1 MWRAHLIWIGV
12 SLAGITSV
20 PANGQLRSAFDPT
33 SARAI
38 LDRYCVSC
46 HNQKLKTA
54 TLSLEGADLT
64 NVGAASPIWEKV
76 VRKLRTRAM
85 PPAGMPRPDDADY
98 NSLAAYLENKL
109 DRLAALRPNPGR
121 TGAHRLNRTEY
132 SNAVRDLLAL
142 DIDAGSFLPPDTL
155 DFGFDNNAD
164 VLSVS
169 PLLMERYVALAR
181 RVSRLAVGDSAIR
194 PDSEQHKAP
203 LLLQQEDRE
212 SEDLPFGSRGG
223 LAFRYR
229 FPLDG
234 QYVIKVRLQ
243 RNETGYI
250 RGLDEPHLLD
260 VRVDGERIKQF
271 IVGGE
276 HRVRPQAAFTN
287 LADDM
292 RIASGKAPESDPEQ
306 IKYDMNMDD
315 GLEVRFPAKAGT
327 RMVGVSF
334 AKENERPEGV
344 RTGRMLIGDFNTLS
358 FYTDV
363 TYYRG
368 GLPLIDW
375 VGISGP
381 YEPKGAGDTLSRRKI
396 FVCRPDRSEKSED
409 ACAKKIVATLAHRAY
424 RRPVTD
430 QEVQDL
436 LALFGTGRKEG
447 GFENGIEMA
456 LQGILAGPEFLFRS
470 EQDPPKVPPNSAYK
484 VSDLELAS
492 RLSFFLWSTIPDDEL
507 LGLAERGRLSDPVVL
522 QHQVERMLAS
532 PLAKAF
538 VTNFADQWLSLR
550 NVRSAS
556 MDQKAFPNFD
566 DELREA
572 FIQETELFFESM
584 VRDNRPVPELLSAN
598 YTFVNE
604 RLARHYGIPNV
615 SGSDFRRVQLP
626 EEARRGLL
634 GQGSILIATSR
645 PNRTSPVLRGKWVL
659 DNLLGSPPPPPP
671 PNVPALKEKADD
683 GSASTVRQRLEQH
696 RAEPVCAGC
705 HARMDPIGFALDN
718 FDAIGQWRTNEA
730 GLPLNVSGKL
740 DDGTALKGPLDLQ
753 HILASRQNQ
762 FVTTTTEKLLTY
774 ALGREVQYYDQPAI
788 RKIIREASADNYRW
802 SSLVLAVTRSV
813 PFQMRRSQTQ

>member
-1 MWRAHLIWIGV
+1 
-12 SLAGITSV
+12 
-20 PANGQLRSAFDPT
+20 
-33 SARAI
+33 
-38 LDRYCVSC
+38 
-46 HNQKLKTA
+46 
-54 TLSLEGADLT
+54 
-64 NVGAASPIWEKV
+64 
-76 VRKLRTRAM
+76 
-85 PPAGMPRPDDADY
+85 
-98 NSLAAYLENKL
+98 
-109 DRLAALRPNPGR
+109 
-121 TGAHRLNRTEY
+121 
-132 SNAVRDLLAL
+132 
-142 DIDAGSFLPPDTL
+142 
-155 DFGFDNNAD
+155 
-164 VLSVS
+164 
-169 PLLMERYVALAR
+169 
-181 RVSRLAVGDSAIR
+181 
-194 PDSEQHKAP
+194 
-203 LLLQQEDRE
+203 
-212 SEDLPFGSRGG
+212 
-223 LAFRYR
+223 
-229 FPLDG
+229 
-234 QYVIKVRLQ
+234 
-243 RNETGYI
+243 
-250 RGLDEPHLLD
+250 
-260 VRVDGERIKQF
+260 
-271 IVGGE
+271 
-276 HRVRPQAAFTN
+276 
-287 LADDM
+287 
-292 RIASGKAPESDPEQ
+292 
-306 IKYDMNMDD
+306 
-315 GLEVRFPAKAGT
+315 
-327 RMVGVSF
+327 
-334 AKENERPEGV
+334 
-344 RTGRMLIGDFNTLS
+344 
-358 FYTDV
+358 
-363 TYYRG
+363 
-368 GLPLIDW
+368 
-375 VGISGP
+375 
-381 YEPKGAGDTLSRRKI
+381 
-396 FVCRPDRSEKSED
+396 
-409 ACAKKIVATLAHRAY
+409 
-424 RRPVTD
+424 
-430 QEVQDL
+430 
-436 LALFGTGRKEG
+436 
-447 GFENGIEMA
+447 
-456 LQGILAGPEFLFRS
+456 
-470 EQDPPKVPPNSAYK
+470 
-484 VSDLELAS
+484 
-492 RLSFFLWSTIPDDEL
+492 
-507 LGLAERGRLSDPVVL
+507 
-522 QHQVERMLAS
+522 MLAS

-538 VTNFADQWLSLR
+538 FTNFADQWLSLR

-730 GLPLNVSGKL
+730 GLPLDVSGKL